1 MMIAS
6 FLKRLSRLSLSA
18 PPAAIVLLIPFTYNL
33 LKKHPSLMVM
43 IHRQDMTF
51 DEDPF
56 NMAESNPYLT
66 NAIDSSLWE
75 LASHRTHYHH
85 VVSTLAGMFEDKFTK
100 PQYGLEDFL
109 DHTYNTV
116 CLFFRGQER
125 KWWAEINQMFC
136 TEMKG
141 KLRGEPPLALEIS
154 TQIFDKGQQTP
165 KTTLQPMDAVRE
177 LWTFW
182 IESAKHTIVTSY
194 SRRNYR
200 SSVTFL
206 EEC

>member
-1 MMIAS
+1 MIAS

-43 IHRQDMTF
+43 IHRHDMTF
-51 DEDPF
+51 AEDPF

-75 LASHRTHYHH
+75 LASHRAHYHH
-85 VVSTLAGMFEDKFTK
+85 SVSALTLMFENKFTK

-109 DHTYNTV
+109 DHTYST
-116 CLFFRGQER
+116 
-125 KWWAEINQMFC
+125 MFS

-141 KLRGEPPLALEIS
+141 KMRGEPPLALEIPNQLFNDPRMS
-154 TQIFDKGQQTP
+154 P
-165 KTTLQPMDAVRE
+165 KMSLQPFDAVRE
-177 LWTFW
+177 LWTF
-182 IESAKHTIVTSY
+182 
-194 SRRNYR
+194 
-200 SSVTFL
+200 
-206 EEC
+206 